1 MQRYRARLPVL
12 AAALLVAA
20 TILFVVGTTIERSQ
34 ASAGQHEQTNP
45 VEQPAG
51 EAGETAEQH
60 EGEATNGE
68 ANTTTEGTEE
78 HRSAGESGEEL
89 LGINPESAGLTT
101 AVAAVSLLL
110 AGLLMARPRK
120 ALLVAVVLVGL
131 LFATLD
137 GREVI
142 HQASESNAGFLVMAL
157 VTGLLHLG
165 VAVAAAAGLRAP
177 RAVAVTS

>member
-1 MQRYRARLPVL
+1 MQRYRDRLPVL

-34 ASAGQHEQTNP
+34 ARTDQHQQTNP
-45 VEQPAG
+45 VEQPPG
-51 EAGETAEQH
+51 GAGETTEQH
-60 EGEATNGE
+60 QGEATNGE
-68 ANTTTEGTEE
+68 ANTTTEGTQE
-78 HRSAGESGEEL
+78 HHSTGESGEQL
-89 LGINPESAGLTT
+89 LGINPEGAGLTA

-110 AGLLMARPRK
+110 ARPRK
-120 ALLVAVVLVGL
+120 GLLVAVVLVGL

-142 HQASESNAGFLVMAL
+142 HQASESNAGLLVLAL

>member
-34 ASAGQHEQTNP
+34 ARAGQHQQTNP

-60 EGEATNGE
+60 EGEATNDE
-68 ANTTTEGTEE
+68 TNTTTEGTEE
-78 HRSAGESGEEL
+78 HRSAGEAGEEL
-89 LGINPESAGLTT
+89 LGINPEGAGPTV

-110 AGLLMARPRK
+110 AALLLARPGK
-120 ALLVAVVLVGL
+120 GLLVAVVLVGL

-142 HQASESNAGFLVMAL
+142 HQASESNAGLLVMAL

>member
-34 ASAGQHEQTNP
+34 ARAGQHQQTNP

-51 EAGETAEQH
+51 GAGETTEQH
-60 EGEATNGE
+60 QGEATNGE
-68 ANTTTEGTEE
+68 ANTTTEGTQE
-78 HRSAGESGEEL
+78 HHSTGESGEQL
-89 LGINPESAGLTT
+89 LGINPEGAGLTA

-110 AGLLMARPRK
+110 AALLLARPRK
-120 ALLVAVVLVGL
+120 GLLVAVVLVGL

-142 HQASESNAGFLVMAL
+142 HQASESNAGLLVLAL